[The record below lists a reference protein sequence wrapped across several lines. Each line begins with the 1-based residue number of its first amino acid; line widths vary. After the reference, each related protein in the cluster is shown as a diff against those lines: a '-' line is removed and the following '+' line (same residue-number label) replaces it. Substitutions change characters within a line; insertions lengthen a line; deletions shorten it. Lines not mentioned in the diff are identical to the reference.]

1 MKINKNQQKFFYFL
15 ASYIFLFFIYALFS
29 FVFTDPNLTLINT
42 TWFTHWQSFLWQKV
56 SPNIFLRTATYLFL
70 IIGLFI
76 NYYYLLKNWPKK
88 LGFFE
93 KKIIFYLVILFGIL
107 LLSYNALSHD
117 VFNYI
122 FNARIVIKYG
132 ANPHLVS
139 ALNFINDPWSRF
151 MHNVHTTAPYGQ
163 LWTLLSLI
171 PYYLGFNKFI
181 LTWLN
186 FKFFSFLAM
195 LIAFFCS
202 WKLLDKNK
210 DKNFKLALLF
220 LNPLILIETL
230 SNAHNDWWMMWP
242 VLLSFLVAKKFKE
255 EKEKKYWRLLIIILL
270 MVFSVFTKFASLLAL
285 PFLIYY
291 LIENYLNKLN
301 IFKNNLLNKLKKF
314 INQYFWD
321 LTSFALFLPLLT
333 VRSQRFLTWYLI
345 WPMAFLP
352 LLKNKWWKNN
362 LLLFSFTALL
372 SYVPW
377 MIYLPWLTFD
387 QKIPNLLVLKQTL
400 LWLPIFVYNLL
411 LLLRALFKKCKK
423 Q

>member
-1 MKINKNQQKFFYFL
+1 
-15 ASYIFLFFIYALFS
+15 
-29 FVFTDPNLTLINT
+29 
-42 TWFTHWQSFLWQKV
+42 
-56 SPNIFLRTATYLFL
+56 
-70 IIGLFI
+70 
-76 NYYYLLKNWPKK
+76 
-88 LGFFE
+88 
-93 KKIIFYLVILFGIL
+93 
-107 LLSYNALSHD
+107 
-117 VFNYI
+117 
-122 FNARIVIKYG
+122 
-132 ANPHLVS
+132 LVS